1 MCGTYFH
8 DLSRSQVRAW
18 IYNSEPWNKF
28 RRVLEILR
36 LQGLQ
41 KKFWVHFHDS
51 CVQKRSNML
60 WRLHA
65 LWKFS
70 ACKVSKKNSLSIFT
84 IYASKNEDV
93 CCEVQ
98 THFVSSLLEMFTKKV
113 LGAFWRYLRRKM
125 KLFVL
130 QFRRIIEVLRLQ
142 GLRKRSGHIFTVY
155 ASKNEGVCCEVK
167 THFGSSLLAK
177 FAKIFWAHFQVIC
190 VHKRTCLLWSSDAFW
205 TFFAC
210 KV

>member
-70 ACKVSKKNSLSIFT
+70 ACKVSKKKFSEHFHDL
-84 IYASKNEDV
+84 
-93 CCEVQ
+93 CVQ
-98 THFVSSLLEMFTKKV
+98 K
-113 LGAFWRYLRRKM
+113 RR
-125 KLFVL
+125 
-130 QFRRIIEVLRLQ
+130 
-142 GLRKRSGHIFTVY
+142 
-155 ASKNEGVCCEVK
+155 
-167 THFGSSLLAK
+167 
-177 FAKIFWAHFQVIC
+177 
-190 VHKRTCLLWSSDAFW
+190 CLLWSSDAFCKFSAW
-205 TFFAC
+205 NVYKKSSGRILKIFASKNEAVCLAVQMHNRSSPLARFTKTFWAYFHGLC
-210 KV
+210 VQKRRCLLWS